1 MGKLRDNLNLIF
13 SNLLFGANFSIYV
26 SLVRNWFDFR
36 QLFLLQVGAA
46 ALFFIPFALLS
57 PRTPRMRWADL
68 KNILIVTV
76 LIIYGW
82 MYTML
87 WGATYTNPV
96 DASILATLGPVFT
109 LLIAV
114 GMHRE
119 PFSWV
124 RTLGVAAALCGA
136 GILLFERGFHLVEG
150 SEGWGNALV
159 LIAVLSIAANTVIIK
174 PQLQRFGTLWVMG
187 WYYLIGVAITFPFFK
202 DYIDLNRL
210 YTLPP
215 GALAETGILLIFGTV
230 LPMYLLYRGTER
242 LTSVHT
248 ALYRYIQPL
257 VATTL
262 ALARHQ
268 ETVDQIHLLAGGAIF
283 GGVLL
288 MVLGTVLAR
297 RKQRSGCSVF
307 AHSAS
312 SALRHAS
319 GTGTLCC
326 ASKSKATMT
335 ERLWLRT
342 VPSSATMRC
351 RSVRLFVPMRS
362 TQVVTAMRSS
372 GRICPM

>member
-283 GGVLL
+283 GGELL

-297 RKQRSGCSVF
+297 RKQR
-307 AHSAS
+307 AEM
-312 SALRHAS
+312 L
-319 GTGTLCC
+319 
-326 ASKSKATMT
+326 KQ
-335 ERLWLRT
+335 
-342 VPSSATMRC
+342 P
-351 RSVRLFVPMRS
+351 
-362 TQVVTAMRSS
+362 
-372 GRICPM
+372 

>member
-1 MGKLRDNLNLIF
+1 M
-13 SNLLFGANFSIYV
+13 
-26 SLVRNWFDFR
+26 WE
-36 QLFLLQVGAA
+36 
-46 ALFFIPFALLS
+46 ALWKAGEEYG
-57 PRTPRMRWADL
+57 L
-68 KNILIVTV
+68 KNIGLGARDT
-76 LIIYGW
+76 LRLEKGFCLYGNDIDD
-82 MYTML
+82 TTSPL
-87 WGATYTNPV
+87 
-96 DASILATLGPVFT
+96 
-109 LLIAV
+109 
-114 GMHRE
+114 E
-119 PFSWV
+119 
-124 RTLGVAAALCGA
+124 A
-136 GILLFERGFHLVEG
+136 G
-150 SEGWGNALV
+150 LV

-297 RKQRSGCSVF
+297 RKQR
-307 AHSAS
+307 AEM
-312 SALRHAS
+312 L
-319 GTGTLCC
+319 
-326 ASKSKATMT
+326 KQ
-335 ERLWLRT
+335 
-342 VPSSATMRC
+342 P
-351 RSVRLFVPMRS
+351 
-362 TQVVTAMRSS
+362 
-372 GRICPM
+372 

>member
-215 GALAETGILLIFGTV
+215 GAPVSYTHLT
-230 LPMYLLYRGTER
+230 LPT
-242 LTSVHT
+242 
-248 ALYRYIQPL
+248 
-257 VATTL
+257 
-262 ALARHQ
+262 
-268 ETVDQIHLLAGGAIF
+268 
-283 GGVLL
+283 
-288 MVLGTVLAR
+288 
-297 RKQRSGCSVF
+297 K
-307 AHSAS
+307 
-312 SALRHAS
+312 
-319 GTGTLCC
+319 
-326 ASKSKATMT
+326 
-335 ERLWLRT
+335 
-342 VPSSATMRC
+342 
-351 RSVRLFVPMRS
+351 
-362 TQVVTAMRSS
+362 
-372 GRICPM
+372 RIV

>member
-109 LLIAV
+109 LLD
-114 GMHRE
+114 
-119 PFSWV
+119 
-124 RTLGVAAALCGA
+124 ALVCGALPGDERLETAGA

-297 RKQRSGCSVF
+297 RKQR
-307 AHSAS
+307 AEM
-312 SALRHAS
+312 L
-319 GTGTLCC
+319 
-326 ASKSKATMT
+326 KQ
-335 ERLWLRT
+335 
-342 VPSSATMRC
+342 P
-351 RSVRLFVPMRS
+351 
-362 TQVVTAMRSS
+362 
-372 GRICPM
+372 

>member
-82 MYTML
+82 MYMML

-124 RTLGVAAALCGA
+124 RTL
-136 GILLFERGFHLVEG
+136 G

-297 RKQRSGCSVF
+297 RKQR
-307 AHSAS
+307 AEM
-312 SALRHAS
+312 L
-319 GTGTLCC
+319 
-326 ASKSKATMT
+326 KQ
-335 ERLWLRT
+335 
-342 VPSSATMRC
+342 P
-351 RSVRLFVPMRS
+351 
-362 TQVVTAMRSS
+362 
-372 GRICPM
+372 

>member
-114 GMHRE
+114 
-119 PFSWV
+119 
-124 RTLGVAAALCGA
+124 
-136 GILLFERGFHLVEG
+136 
-150 SEGWGNALV
+150 
-159 LIAVLSIAANTVIIK
+159 LSIAANTVIIK

-248 ALYRYIQPL
+248 VLYRYIQPL

-297 RKQRSGCSVF
+297 LKQR
-307 AHSAS
+307 AE
-312 SALRHAS
+312 
-319 GTGTLCC
+319 
-326 ASKSKATMT
+326 M
-335 ERLWLRT
+335 
-342 VPSSATMRC
+342 M
-351 RSVRLFVPMRS
+351 
-362 TQVVTAMRSS
+362 
-372 GRICPM
+372 

>member
-136 GILLFERGFHLVEG
+136 MR
-150 SEGWGNALV
+150 
-159 LIAVLSIAANTVIIK
+159 AVYYPAI
-174 PQLQRFGTLWVMG
+174 RFAVSPMLYVGG
-187 WYYLIGVAITFPFFK
+187 ACYGAFCAFP
-202 DYIDLNRL
+202 L
-210 YTLPP
+210 
-215 GALAETGILLIFGTV
+215 
-230 LPMYLLYRGTER
+230 
-242 LTSVHT
+242 
-248 ALYRYIQPL
+248 
-257 VATTL
+257 
-262 ALARHQ
+262 
-268 ETVDQIHLLAGGAIF
+268 LLAGGERI
-283 GGVLL
+283 
-288 MVLGTVLAR
+288 R
-297 RKQRSGCSVF
+297 WRK
-307 AHSAS
+307 
-312 SALRHAS
+312 LRF
-319 GTGTLCC
+319 
-326 ASKSKATMT
+326 
-335 ERLWLRT
+335 EN
-342 VPSSATMRC
+342 
-351 RSVRLFVPMRS
+351 
-362 TQVVTAMRSS
+362 
-372 GRICPM
+372 

>member
-82 MYTML
+82 MYMML

-288 MVLGTVLAR
+288 MVLGTVLAVA
-297 RKQRSGCSVF
+297 SGCSVF

>member
-124 RTLGVAAALCGA
+124 
-136 GILLFERGFHLVEG
+136 VEG

-297 RKQRSGCSVF
+297 RKQR
-307 AHSAS
+307 AEM
-312 SALRHAS
+312 L
-319 GTGTLCC
+319 
-326 ASKSKATMT
+326 KQ
-335 ERLWLRT
+335 
-342 VPSSATMRC
+342 P
-351 RSVRLFVPMRS
+351 
-362 TQVVTAMRSS
+362 
-372 GRICPM
+372 

>member
-1 MGKLRDNLNLIF
+1 MSDDSRNPLSDPIFRRISRLADAMGVRAYVVGGYVRD
-13 SNLLFGANFSIYV
+13 Y
-26 SLVRNWFDFR
+26 
-36 QLFLLQVGAA
+36 
-46 ALFFIPFALLS
+46 
-57 PRTPRMRWADL
+57 
-68 KNILIVTV
+68 
-76 LIIYGW
+76 Y
-82 MYTML
+82 
-87 WGATYTNPV
+87 
-96 DASILATLGPVFT
+96 LGRPSTDIDV
-109 LLIAV
+109 V
-114 GMHRE
+114 
-119 PFSWV
+119 V
-124 RTLGVAAALCGA
+124 V
-136 GILLFERGFHLVEG
+136 G

-297 RKQRSGCSVF
+297 RKQR
-307 AHSAS
+307 AEM
-312 SALRHAS
+312 L
-319 GTGTLCC
+319 
-326 ASKSKATMT
+326 KQ
-335 ERLWLRT
+335 
-342 VPSSATMRC
+342 P
-351 RSVRLFVPMRS
+351 
-362 TQVVTAMRSS
+362 
-372 GRICPM
+372 

>member
-174 PQLQRFGTLWVMG
+174 PQLEKLGTLVVMG
-187 WYYLIGVAITFPFFK
+187 WYYIIGLAVTAPFFWK
-202 DYIDLNRL
+202 YIAHTQFLK
-210 YTLPP
+210 LPLQ
-215 GALAETGILLIFGTV
+215 AQAELAYILILGTV
-230 LPMYLLYRGTER
+230 LPMYLLYRGTEK

-248 ALYRYIQPL
+248 ALYRYIQP
-257 VATTL
+257 
-262 ALARHQ
+262 
-268 ETVDQIHLLAGGAIF
+268 
-283 GGVLL
+283 
-288 MVLGTVLAR
+288 
-297 RKQRSGCSVF
+297 
-307 AHSAS
+307 
-312 SALRHAS
+312 
-319 GTGTLCC
+319 
-326 ASKSKATMT
+326 
-335 ERLWLRT
+335 
-342 VPSSATMRC
+342 
-351 RSVRLFVPMRS
+351 
-362 TQVVTAMRSS
+362 VTAGILAIVRGQAVFDTANVVALVFIFAGVVLVVIGYKYYVRHGLPPVGSD
-372 GRICPM
+372 GKLRA

>member
-187 WYYLIGVAITFPFFK
+187 WYYLIGVVITFPFFK

-262 ALARHQ
+262 ALVRHQ

-297 RKQRSGCSVF
+297 RKQR
-307 AHSAS
+307 AEM
-312 SALRHAS
+312 L
-319 GTGTLCC
+319 
-326 ASKSKATMT
+326 KQ
-335 ERLWLRT
+335 
-342 VPSSATMRC
+342 P
-351 RSVRLFVPMRS
+351 
-362 TQVVTAMRSS
+362 
-372 GRICPM
+372 

>member
-150 SEGWGNALV
+150 SEGWGN
-159 LIAVLSIAANTVIIK
+159 
-174 PQLQRFGTLWVMG
+174 
-187 WYYLIGVAITFPFFK
+187 
-202 DYIDLNRL
+202 
-210 YTLPP
+210 
-215 GALAETGILLIFGTV
+215 GILLIFGTV

-297 RKQRSGCSVF
+297 RKQR
-307 AHSAS
+307 AEM
-312 SALRHAS
+312 L
-319 GTGTLCC
+319 
-326 ASKSKATMT
+326 KQ
-335 ERLWLRT
+335 
-342 VPSSATMRC
+342 P
-351 RSVRLFVPMRS
+351 
-362 TQVVTAMRSS
+362 
-372 GRICPM
+372 

>member
-1 MGKLRDNLNLIF
+1 MR
-13 SNLLFGANFSIYV
+13 S
-26 SLVRNWFDFR
+26 WFDFR

-174 PQLQRFGTLWVMG
+174 PQLQRFGTLCG
-187 WYYLIGVAITFPFFK
+187 HHRRDITFPFSR
-202 DYIDLNRL
+202 IISDLNRL
-210 YTLPP
+210 YTLP
-215 GALAETGILLIFGTV
+215 ARRTGRNGYPAIFGTV
-230 LPMYLLYRGTER
+230 LLMYLLYRGAVGAPYVGT
-242 LTSVHT
+242 HG
-248 ALYRYIQPL
+248 AHRYIQPL
-257 VATTL
+257 VA
-262 ALARHQ
+262 
-268 ETVDQIHLLAGGAIF
+268 G
-283 GGVLL
+283 
-288 MVLGTVLAR
+288 
-297 RKQRSGCSVF
+297 
-307 AHSAS
+307 
-312 SALRHAS
+312 
-319 GTGTLCC
+319 
-326 ASKSKATMT
+326 
-335 ERLWLRT
+335 
-342 VPSSATMRC
+342 
-351 RSVRLFVPMRS
+351 
-362 TQVVTAMRSS
+362 
-372 GRICPM
+372 

>member
-1 MGKLRDNLNLIF
+1 
-13 SNLLFGANFSIYV
+13 
-26 SLVRNWFDFR
+26 
-36 QLFLLQVGAA
+36 
-46 ALFFIPFALLS
+46 
-57 PRTPRMRWADL
+57 
-68 KNILIVTV
+68 
-76 LIIYGW
+76 
-82 MYTML
+82 ML

-202 DYIDLNRL
+202 DNIDLNRL

-297 RKQRSGCSVF
+297 RKQR
-307 AHSAS
+307 AEM
-312 SALRHAS
+312 L
-319 GTGTLCC
+319 
-326 ASKSKATMT
+326 KQ
-335 ERLWLRT
+335 
-342 VPSSATMRC
+342 P
-351 RSVRLFVPMRS
+351 
-362 TQVVTAMRSS
+362 
-372 GRICPM
+372 

>member
-124 RTLGVAAALCGA
+124 RTLGVAAAL
-136 GILLFERGFHLVEG
+136 
-150 SEGWGNALV
+150 
-159 LIAVLSIAANTVIIK
+159 
-174 PQLQRFGTLWVMG
+174 MG

-297 RKQRSGCSVF
+297 RKQR
-307 AHSAS
+307 AEM
-312 SALRHAS
+312 L
-319 GTGTLCC
+319 
-326 ASKSKATMT
+326 KQ
-335 ERLWLRT
+335 
-342 VPSSATMRC
+342 P
-351 RSVRLFVPMRS
+351 
-362 TQVVTAMRSS
+362 
-372 GRICPM
+372 